1 MRNSTENAASP
12 APEKKSRKKPV
23 KKAHTPATE
32 IYLQHNGKEYNC
44 SAIVE
49 QARADYRATHK
60 IGIHSCRVYIKPEE
74 GFAYYVINKV
84 DGKIPL

>member
-1 MRNSTENAASP
+1 MHNPTENAAP
-12 APEKKSRKKPV
+12 QATGKDARKKPA

-32 IYLQHNGKEYNC
+32 IYLQYNGQEYNC
-44 SAIVE
+44 AAIVE
-49 QARADYRATHK
+49 QARADYRSTHK

-74 GFAYYVINKV
+74 GCAYYVINKV